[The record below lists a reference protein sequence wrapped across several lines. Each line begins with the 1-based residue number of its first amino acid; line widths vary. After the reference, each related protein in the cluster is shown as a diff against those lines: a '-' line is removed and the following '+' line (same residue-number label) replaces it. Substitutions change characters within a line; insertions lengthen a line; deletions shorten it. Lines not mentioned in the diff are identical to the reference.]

1 MTFEASLAFV
11 LLFGAS
17 VAIAADDDSSS
28 SSNSND
34 GDSSSIMSGDPALAC
49 QMLICLSH
57 PMGKDLAE
65 CAPPL
70 KAYNDMKPK
79 RRPNFLS
86 LCPKV
91 E

>member
-1 MTFEASLAFV
+1 MKFEASLAFV
-11 LLFGAS
+11 LLFGTS
-17 VAIAADDDSSS
+17 VAIASDDDRSS

-57 PMGKDLAE
+57 PMGNDLAE